1 MTHLVVF
8 ASMRWAFVYQ
18 RPQQL
23 LSRLARHFRVLYVEE
38 PRREDG
44 PARLECSS
52 PAPNVTVLTPLTPV
66 DASGFHDDQI
76 ALLAPLLSEYLR
88 ANGVTDC
95 IAWFY
100 APMALPLIT
109 QLHPR
114 AVIYD
119 CMDDVAG
126 ARDAP
131 RQLRQRE
138 SALLK
143 VAGLVLTAG
152 PALFDVKRRLHAN
165 VHCLP
170 SAVDVRLFAP
180 SALDPGCAA
189 AREARRLQQDL
200 RSPRLGF
207 YGVIDERIDTGLLA
221 QLAHARPQ
229 WDFVMVGPIARID
242 PRSLPRHPNLH
253 WLGLQPYAL
262 LPYLLAGWDVCL
274 VPFALND
281 STRFINPT
289 KTLEYMAAEKP
300 VVSTALADV
309 VALHGE
315 VVRVA
320 YDTEGFVQACE
331 DALNESGEARRRR
344 LSEAL
349 SEVFRISWA
358 ASADTALRLIEQ
370 ELRKLPNTDA
380 MLRELTGLASTTA
393 PQGAALNAPSAART
407 QRRLDHIVVGAGISG
422 LSAALHLQAASSPS
436 RTLLVER
443 EAEPGGACRSVHPD
457 GFTFDR
463 GGHALQGEDARTLA
477 LCEAAALGD
486 NLRWQ
491 MQEAKLRSHGSWL
504 DYPFDHGLHGL
515 SAPVLQE
522 CVLGAIEAR
531 FGPLGDT
538 RDATAAALPVVAH
551 EEEIGLADDASRL
564 WGAGI
569 ARHLVLP
576 YWRKALGCGDETLQR
591 LRTRPGGSAWPG
603 GRYPAPDLRAL
614 IAGALAPQ
622 HGAHARAR
630 MGYPLSGGFQAI
642 ADALFAQLQCE
653 IAMRT
658 AVLHLSPREH
668 SVRLDDGRIVRFE
681 TLVSTLALPVLIQAC
696 GDEAP
701 AEIRAAAA
709 SLRHASQRC
718 VNLGVQ
724 RLDGDTPAGLAGP
737 LHCLHFPDADTLF
750 HRVVLQGHSSPRCN
764 AGGSLALTCEIGWS
778 PQSPLPCE
786 GAALVERVIAECRA
800 CGLIAADR
808 HVLHASQIDVPYAFA
823 LRDEHTAA
831 RVQRIHAWLRE
842 QGIVAIGQFGEWRDM
857 SAGEAFE
864 AGRNVGPSSREYASR
879 SPEGIAPG
887 PWGGPADGRNFP
899 LVRND
904 GPSSHEY
911 LSRSPEGMAGGP
923 WGGPADA
930 RKLSPRPPES
940 ASSDR
945 SGERGS

>member
-281 STRFINPT
+281 STR
-289 KTLEYMAAEKP
+289 
-300 VVSTALADV
+300 
-309 VALHGE
+309 
-315 VVRVA
+315 
-320 YDTEGFVQACE
+320 
-331 DALNESGEARRRR
+331 
-344 LSEAL
+344 
-349 SEVFRISWA
+349 
-358 ASADTALRLIEQ
+358 
-370 ELRKLPNTDA
+370 
-380 MLRELTGLASTTA
+380 
-393 PQGAALNAPSAART
+393 
-407 QRRLDHIVVGAGISG
+407 
-422 LSAALHLQAASSPS
+422 SP
-436 RTLLVER
+436 
-443 EAEPGGACRSVHPD
+443 
-457 GFTFDR
+457 FTVT
-463 GGHALQGEDARTLA
+463 H
-477 LCEAAALGD
+477 
-486 NLRWQ
+486 
-491 MQEAKLRSHGSWL
+491 
-504 DYPFDHGLHGL
+504 
-515 SAPVLQE
+515 
-522 CVLGAIEAR
+522 
-531 FGPLGDT
+531 
-538 RDATAAALPVVAH
+538 
-551 EEEIGLADDASRL
+551 
-564 WGAGI
+564 
-569 ARHLVLP
+569 
-576 YWRKALGCGDETLQR
+576 
-591 LRTRPGGSAWPG
+591 
-603 GRYPAPDLRAL
+603 
-614 IAGALAPQ
+614 
-622 HGAHARAR
+622 
-630 MGYPLSGGFQAI
+630 
-642 ADALFAQLQCE
+642 
-653 IAMRT
+653 
-658 AVLHLSPREH
+658 
-668 SVRLDDGRIVRFE
+668 
-681 TLVSTLALPVLIQAC
+681 
-696 GDEAP
+696 
-701 AEIRAAAA
+701 
-709 SLRHASQRC
+709 
-718 VNLGVQ
+718 
-724 RLDGDTPAGLAGP
+724 
-737 LHCLHFPDADTLF
+737 
-750 HRVVLQGHSSPRCN
+750 HSSC
-764 AGGSLALTCEIGWS
+764 
-778 PQSPLPCE
+778 
-786 GAALVERVIAECRA
+786 
-800 CGLIAADR
+800 
-808 HVLHASQIDVPYAFA
+808 
-823 LRDEHTAA
+823 
-831 RVQRIHAWLRE
+831 
-842 QGIVAIGQFGEWRDM
+842 
-857 SAGEAFE
+857 SAT
-864 AGRNVGPSSREYASR
+864 
-879 SPEGIAPG
+879 
-887 PWGGPADGRNFP
+887 
-899 LVRND
+899 
-904 GPSSHEY
+904 
-911 LSRSPEGMAGGP
+911 
-923 WGGPADA
+923 
-930 RKLSPRPPES
+930 
-940 ASSDR
+940 
-945 SGERGS
+945 